1 MRLKKG
7 NIIKLDFNPVKGHEQ
22 AGFRPAV
29 VVSGNAFNENSS
41 VVIVCPITNAN
52 NKYPLHVP
60 LDDRTNTTGFVMA
73 DQIRTV
79 CVNARNAKYIEDLP
93 EDILD
98 RVSSFIK
105 KIIDD
110 E

>member
-1 MRLKKG
+1 MQLKKG
-7 NIIKLDFNPVKGHEQ
+7 NIIKLDLNPVKGHEQ

-29 VVSGNAFNENSS
+29 VISGNAFNDNSS
-41 VVIVCPITNAN
+41 VVVVCPVTNTD
-52 NKYPLHVP
+52 NKYPLHIP
-60 LDDRTNTTGFVMA
+60 LDDRTSTTGFVMA

-79 CVNARNAKYIEDLP
+79 CAKARSAKYIEDLP

-98 RVSSFIK
+98 RVSAFVK